1 MEVVNVV
8 GMIDTEVEDW
18 RVTGGHE
25 YHGRHD
31 IALAIITVITRVESE
46 CVLSRSSG
54 VPGGGHE
61 VSCGVC
67 LAFASHWFCATAI
80 GFSEV
85 STLSK

>member
-1 MEVVNVV
+1 VC
-8 GMIDTEVEDW
+8 
-18 RVTGGHE
+18 
-25 YHGRHD
+25 
-31 IALAIITVITRVESE
+31 E

-67 LAFASHWFCATAI
+67 LAFAGHWFRTTAI